1 MNEKLMEL
9 LEEVQKNEELQ
20 AKVKEVKTVEEL
32 YSITTQYVDGY
43 SLDELKEGLKF
54 IKSQASE
61 SNGELSDED
70 LEMVAGG
77 SITNKQPN
85 KPIQPSL
92 PYFPL
97 DDWNNWLDWA

>member
-20 AKVKEVKTVEEL
+20 AKMKEAQNIEEL
-32 YSITTQYVDGY
+32 YAVTTKYVNGY

-54 IKSQASE
+54 IKSQTSE
-61 SNGELSDED
+61 SNGELSDEE

-77 SITNKQPN
+77 S
-85 KPIQPSL
+85 KPVVTEKWKDEL
-92 PYFPL
+92 LFDVNLFTFTL
-97 DDWNNWLDWA
+97 DL